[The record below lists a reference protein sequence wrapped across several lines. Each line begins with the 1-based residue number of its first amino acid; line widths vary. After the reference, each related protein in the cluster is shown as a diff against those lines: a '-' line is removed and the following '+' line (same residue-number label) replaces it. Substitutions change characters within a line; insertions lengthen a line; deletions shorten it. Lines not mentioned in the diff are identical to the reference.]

1 MSLYSKEIAKNTSY
15 FTIANILQKIIAFF
29 YVAIISR
36 IIGPSDLGVY
46 TYALSVTSIFGIFI
60 DIGFEKVLIREI
72 AKNKDKAQNFFSNI
86 LGIKLPLSFLT
97 LAIIFIITYFQNY
110 PPLTKELIYIS
121 AFLMS
126 LDSFNLS
133 MECVLR
139 GFQNL
144 KYESISVVICQI
156 ATFVIGVC
164 GILANKNNLKILV
177 IALLIGS
184 LWRFFFALTIL
195 IKKYNIYPKL
205 KYDKTIL
212 RFLLKISFPFAIAG
226 IFLKIYSYADSVLLF
241 NLAGKTAAGLYG
253 LPYRAV
259 TAFQFIPMAFMAA
272 LFPALSFFYVS
283 SKESLKK
290 AFEMALI
297 YLSIICVPIIFG
309 VIVLA
314 KEIILKFFGP
324 PFLPSV
330 FALQIL
336 ISNLLFIFLDF
347 PAGTVLN
354 ACDHERI
361 NTILMCFAM
370 VINIISNLIL
380 IPKYTF
386 IGASISMII
395 STLFLVITRLY
406 FSYKISNFDIFNV
419 FIKILKALI
428 AGLVMGI
435 AIWHLKS
442 FTNFYLVIIIGA
454 VIYPTVLYCIRG
466 IEKNDIKLIYESMRH
481 KI

>member
-1 MSLYSKEIAKNTSY
+1 MSLSSKQIAKNTSF
-15 FTIANILQKIIAFF
+15 FTLANILQKIVAFF

-36 IIGPSDLGVY
+36 IIGPSNLGIY
-46 TYALSVTSIFGIFI
+46 TYALSFTSIFGIFI
-60 DIGFEKVLIREI
+60 DIGFEKVLIRET
-72 AKNKDKAQNFFSNI
+72 AKNKEKAQDFFSNI

-97 LAIIFIITYFQNY
+97 LVIIFLITYFQNY
-110 PPLTKELIYIS
+110 PPLTKGLIYIS

-144 KYESISVVICQI
+144 KYESISVVVCQV
-156 ATFVIGVC
+156 ATFIIGIA
-164 GILANKNNLKILV
+164 GILINKNNLKILI

-184 LWRFFFALTIL
+184 LWRFFFALTVL
-195 IKKYNIYPKL
+195 VKKFNIYPKL
-205 KYDKTIL
+205 KYDKNIL
-212 RFLLKISFPFAIAG
+212 RFLFKISFPFAITG
-226 IFLKIYSYADSVLLF
+226 VFLKIYSYADSVLLF
-241 NLAGKTAAGLYG
+241 NMAGETAAGLYG

-272 LFPALSFFYVS
+272 LFPALSFYYIS

-290 AFEMALI
+290 TFEISLI
-297 YLSIICVPIIFG
+297 YLSVICFPIIFG
-309 VIVLA
+309 VIVLS
-314 KEIILKFFGP
+314 KEIILKFFGEA
-324 PFLPSV
+324 FSPSI

-354 ACDHERI
+354 ACDREKV
-361 NTILMCFAM
+361 NTMLMGFAM

-380 IPKYTF
+380 IPRYTF

-395 STLFLVITRLY
+395 STLFLVITRGY
-406 FSYKISNFDIFNV
+406 YSYKIVEFNLTRV
-419 FIKILKALI
+419 LVKIAKALI
-428 AGLVMGI
+428 AASLMG
-435 AIWHLKS
+435 AVVWYLKG
-442 FTNFYLVIIIGA
+442 FVNFYLVILIG
-454 VIYPTVLYCIRG
+454 VIIYPTILFLIKG
-466 IEKNDIKLIYESMRH
+466 IENRDVKLIYESLRH
-481 KI
+481 KV